1 MKQIINYSA
10 VAISAMFIAVGCG
23 GSGGVDGGSGNGDGG
38 SGNGD
43 GGSGNGDGNNST
55 SQVEPTA
62 PAATEFISL
71 KVAGMT

>member
-1 MKQIINYSA
+1 MRQIINYSA

-23 GSGGVDGGSGNGDGG
+23 GSGGGDGG

-43 GGSGNGDGNNST
+43 GGSGNGDGNSST
-55 SQVEPTA
+55 SQAEPTA

>member
-23 GSGGVDGGSGNGDGG
+23 GSGGGDGG

-43 GGSGNGDGNNST
+43 GGSGSGDGNSST
-55 SQVEPTA
+55 SQAEPKV

-71 KVAGMT
+71 KVTGMT

>member
-23 GSGGVDGGSGNGDGG
+23 GSGGGDGG
-38 SGNGD
+38 SGGGD

>member
-23 GSGGVDGGSGNGDGG
+23 GSGGGDGG
-38 SGNGD
+38 SGGGD
-43 GGSGNGDGNNST
+43 GGSGNGDGNSST